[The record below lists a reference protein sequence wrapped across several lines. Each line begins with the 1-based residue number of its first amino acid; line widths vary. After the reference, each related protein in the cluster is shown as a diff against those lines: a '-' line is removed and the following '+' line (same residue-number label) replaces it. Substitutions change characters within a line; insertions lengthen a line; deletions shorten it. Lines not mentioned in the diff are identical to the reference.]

1 VKAGSLPCRSAHAKR
16 SAGGILPPAMRNL
29 LIVVVLLL
37 AVVGCTTTP
46 LPVVEALDSPAY
58 AARQQRLAALDNW
71 TLRGQVAL
79 NHTHTSLAGQL
90 YWQQRQQQLDLNLR
104 DTFGRNRLKI
114 SSDGQQATLDIDD
127 KHYQTDDAEAL
138 LADVADL
145 DLPLSRLPGWLRGA
159 AGDECLL
166 TALAVPQ
173 ATITAEAEIETQ
185 ATSEIDSGA
194 PAALICDLDN
204 KRWQISYHSW
214 QQVKG
219 ESLPR
224 KLTITGPDLTL
235 KLAISRWQ

>member
-1 VKAGSLPCRSAHAKR
+1 MKAGSLPCRSAHAKR

-29 LIVVVLLL
+29 LIIVVLLL

-79 NHTHTSLAGQL
+79 NHTHSSLAGQL

-114 SSDGQQATLDIDD
+114 SSNGQQATLDIDD

-166 TALAVPQ
+166 TALAVPPTTESETGGSADS
-173 ATITAEAEIETQ
+173 AT
-185 ATSEIDSGA
+185 DRGA
-194 PAALICDLDN
+194 PAELICDLDN